1 MQGVRLKKTR
11 CNFCLSHN
19 SQVYWKDVTIW
30 EFSGKFTYVKCLNCG
45 LIYLNPR
52 PRPHDIFKFYDSDAY
67 WGEDINLVKKQA
79 KLVKKPIY
87 EKVVKYKKRGKI
99 LDIGTGTGSYLD
111 MFDRRKWQIYGTD
124 LIPRA
129 ARLAKKHF
137 GIDVKVGDFLKI
149 KFRPN
154 TFDVVVLD
162 NVLEHTFTPLETLK
176 KVYKVMK
183 VDALLVVSVPNLE
196 SFGAKIFG
204 KDWSTVQPARHLY
217 HFPLSVLK
225 KELEK
230 IGFKVLDVSYNYS
243 AHNYY
248 HLYESFRYKFS
259 PKFKKGDCGG
269 LLDNTTKEIDRG
281 VCQRMIKEIGK
292 IICFVF
298 AKSLS
303 LIEPYVGKGEVY
315 IIYAKKT

>member
-1 MQGVRLKKTR
+1 MQQARLKETK
-11 CNFCLSHN
+11 CNFCLSAKTR
-19 SQVYWKDVTIW
+19 VYWKDVTIW

-52 PRPHDIFKFYDSDAY
+52 PRPHDIFKFYNNDAY
-67 WGEDINLVKKQA
+67 WGEDIDLVKKQA
-79 KLVKKPIY
+79 RLVKKPIY
-87 EKVVKYKKRGKI
+87 EKVVKHKRRGKI
-99 LDIGTGTGSYLD
+99 LDIGTGSGSFLN
-111 MFDRRKWQIYGTD
+111 MFDRKKWQIYGTD

-129 ARLAKKHF
+129 ARLAKRHF

-176 KVYKVMK
+176 KANKVMK
-183 VDALLVVSVPNLE
+183 VDALLIVSVPNLE

-204 KDWSTVQPARHLY
+204 KDWTAVQPVRHLY
-217 HFPLSVLK
+217 HFPVPVLK
-225 KELEK
+225 KEFEK
-230 IGFKVLDVSYNYS
+230 IGFKIKGVSYDYD

-259 PKFKKGDCGG
+259 PKFKKSDYGG
-269 LLDNTTKEIDRG
+269 LLNNSAKEIDRG
-281 VCQRMIKEIGK
+281 VYRRIIKELGK
-292 IICFVF
+292 VICFVF
-298 AKSLS
+298 AKTLS
-303 LIEPYVGKGEVY
+303 LIEPFVGKGEVY